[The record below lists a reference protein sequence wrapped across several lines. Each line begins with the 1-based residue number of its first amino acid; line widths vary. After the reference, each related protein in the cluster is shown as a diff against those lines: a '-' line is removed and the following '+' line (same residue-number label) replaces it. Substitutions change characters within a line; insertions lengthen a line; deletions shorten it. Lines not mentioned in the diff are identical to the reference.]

1 MKKVT
6 KIIMGTALCTA
17 VLTLAACGASKS
29 KGAGKGTP
37 KDTVVLGTTDK
48 VLTIDP
54 AGSYDKGSF
63 TIENNIY
70 PFLFNFPYGSI
81 EPKPDVASEKGNF
94 SEDGKT
100 YTVKIRKGLKFANG
114 HELTASDVA
123 FSFKRVVTIGANGK
137 DLGNGPSSLLSDMES
152 VEAKDDSTVVFKL
165 KTPFNVLWEQIL
177 CTAAGP
183 IVDEEVFS
191 PDALTSDDDIVKA
204 KPFAGPL
211 TIEAYAINNSVAYA
225 KNKDYD
231 GIYGPAKADKY
242 QVKYYAD
249 TSNMK
254 LDIQNNKIDV
264 AFRALTATDIADLK
278 KKDNIEVTEGP
289 GGELRYMVFNFAI
302 QPFGTKTE
310 DADET
315 KALAVRKAV
324 ANLVDREEIAKN
336 VYKGTYSPAYSYVP
350 SSFIGYTPALKEVY
364 GQDGKPSVDKAKAAL
379 KEAGVKTPIEMTIQY
394 NGDHYGASSPDEYA
408 AIKQQLE
415 DSGLFKVNIA
425 QTEWSVYSKDR
436 VITENSNGS
445 YPVYQLGWYPD
456 FLDADNYLSPLFGKE
471 NYIHNNY
478 VSDKIESQLNSEVSE
493 LDSAARV
500 KKLEEI
506 QKTLATD
513 LPTIPLLEGKQIAV
527 SGKNVKGISDTLDG
541 SFKFRYGAISK

>member
-17 VLTLAACGASKS
+17 ALTLAACGASKS
-29 KGAGKGTP
+29 KGAGKSTP

-54 AGSYDKGSF
+54 AGSYDKRSF

-123 FSFKRVVTIGANGK
+123 LSFKRVVTIGANGK
-137 DLGNGPSSLLSDMES
+137 DLGNGPPSLLSDMES
-152 VEAKDDSTVVFKL
+152 VEAKDDNTVVFKL
-165 KTPFNVLWEQIL
+165 KTTFNVLWEQIL
-177 CTAAGP
+177 CTPAGP

-225 KNKDYD
+225 KSKDYD

-336 VYKGTYSPAYSYVP
+336 VYKGTYSPAYSYA
-350 SSFIGYTPALKEVY
+350 TPVFFLGLLLKLIF
-364 GQDGKPSVDKAKAAL
+364 SV
-379 KEAGVKTPIEMTIQY
+379 
-394 NGDHYGASSPDEYA
+394 
-408 AIKQQLE
+408 
-415 DSGLFKVNIA
+415 
-425 QTEWSVYSKDR
+425 
-436 VITENSNGS
+436 
-445 YPVYQLGWYPD
+445 
-456 FLDADNYLSPLFGKE
+456 
-471 NYIHNNY
+471 
-478 VSDKIESQLNSEVSE
+478 
-493 LDSAARV
+493 
-500 KKLEEI
+500 
-506 QKTLATD
+506 
-513 LPTIPLLEGKQIAV
+513 
-527 SGKNVKGISDTLDG
+527 
-541 SFKFRYGAISK
+541 